1 MQAFFLAAF
10 IAGLVLNIYWIIRGT
25 ERWRGRD
32 AAHRLDAFGREI
44 TMGSI
49 SLRTPIL
56 ASFASSFGL
65 IGYVLARYAAV
76 STWVSVGMAAVAAAL
91 AVTGAILLVKKWAV
105 PQAMKE
111 APDERY
117 LLQGHPATVTRAIPY
132 GGVGEVEYI
141 VDDRHF
147 TLPARNITDG
157 AVGEGTDVVL
167 ERVED
172 GVVFV
177 EEWAVVEQRL

>member
-25 ERWRGRD
+25 ERWRGQDLER
-32 AAHRLDAFGREI
+32 RLDAFGREL

-49 SLRTPIL
+49 SLRTPIV
-56 ASFASSFGL
+56 ASLASSFGL
-65 IGYVLARYAAV
+65 IGYVLTRYAAA
-76 STWVSVGMAAVAAAL
+76 SAWVALGIAAVVAAL

-105 PQAMKE
+105 PQAMKD

-117 LLQGHPATVTRAIPY
+117 LLQGHLAKVTRAIPY
-132 GGVGEVEYI
+132 GGIGEVEYI
-141 VDDRHF
+141 VDDKHF
-147 TLPARNITDG
+147 TLPARNLTDG
-157 AVGEGTDVVL
+157 TVAAGVDVVL

-172 GVVFV
+172 GIVFV
-177 EEWAVVEQRL
+177 EEWALVEQRL